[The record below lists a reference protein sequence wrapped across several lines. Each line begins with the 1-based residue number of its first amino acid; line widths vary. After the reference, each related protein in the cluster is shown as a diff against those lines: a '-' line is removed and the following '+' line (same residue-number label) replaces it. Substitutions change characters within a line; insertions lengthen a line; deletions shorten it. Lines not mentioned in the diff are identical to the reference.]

1 MIFVLSLAVMVT
13 SAFLTAS
20 DVESS
25 DISLK
30 DVNSDGYVDVVDSE
44 EGIFWNQGNNQ
55 FDSNEMVL
63 LDHEITKDGFGSYY
77 PHQDPV
83 NATSLNQKPSFFVF
97 NHIHIDSERGHISNI
112 YNMSTIFYENNSE
125 GTYLP
130 TKAIN
135 PNMDFNLF
143 LHIHPISENRLE

>member
-1 MIFVLSLAVMVT
+1 
-13 SAFLTAS
+13 
-20 DVESS
+20 
-25 DISLK
+25 
-30 DVNSDGYVDVVDSE
+30 VDVVDSK

-55 FDSNEMVL
+55 FNSNEMIL
-63 LDHEITKDGFGSYY
+63 TDYKLTKDGFGSYY

-83 NATSLNQKPSFFVF
+83 NATSLNQKPSFFIF

-112 YNMSTIFYENNSE
+112 YNMSTTFYEKNNV

-130 TKAIN
+130 IRAIN